1 MQSSFPG
8 YCCCSQSDYGRFQE
22 QKRLLLHPDNVSE
35 VCFFIHAPSVV
46 VAHDASAVYPRTY
59 DPSYAISCCLIAV
72 IFASAFALIFP
83 LLAPA
88 VLVLLFLTLVGEL
101 PLLHSSV
108 RPFRCPN
115 KFTAHRFLIGYVYGR
130 THSSTGGLLQIWLLH
145 RLATILAFQ
154 PFVMGLIFLTR
165 RIWVE
170 GGILVGAAV
179 LVIVITE
186 AFCHW
191 RTRLPGRSS
200 LSPITQDSLRTF
212 EESAKPGIGR
222 DVDEESTSL
231 VSSARNTRARG
242 SFASVLEMMSLLA
255 VTPSP
260 SETRGPVPLGQWCF
274 PLQYDKTL
282 TTCNDRNRDL
292 G

>member
-1 MQSSFPG
+1 M
-8 YCCCSQSDYGRFQE
+8 
-22 QKRLLLHPDNVSE
+22 
-35 VCFFIHAPSVV
+35 IHAPSVV

-101 PLLHSSV
+101 PLLRPSV
-108 RPFRCPN
+108 QVFRCPN
-115 KFTAHRFLIGYVYGR
+115 KYRSTAHRFLIGYVYGR

-145 RLATILAFQ
+145 RLATVLAFQ

-200 LSPITQDSLRTF
+200 LSPITQDSLKTF

-274 PLQYDKTL
+274 PLHCDKTL
-282 TTCNDRNRDL
+282 TTRNDRNRDL